1 MNRLVKKL
9 TKKREGA
16 LHILIMS
23 LFLILFVVVI
33 MQLAYNNYSIQLMD
47 NYADDALTDALLAA
61 GTVNVDEY
69 GAQKQVVLSDTM
81 QVNKNDRQGS
91 TNTVDQS
98 KEIQDAY
105 YEQTGRSSES
115 KLEKYLTDDA
125 GFVKW
130 TYPEYRQTKMLGKN
144 QIGDSGASDGHETWR
159 FFTNYGYD
167 LNTKKYDNGH
177 QKDINYLKLQEND
190 SGGQMVNS
198 WVSQEEL
205 DNAYLD
211 FIKRLNSQD
220 QCIDE
225 SVSAAHN
232 KQLAGA
238 FDNFLTTFGW
248 DFGIKEVTDAKTVGT
263 DAKKVDAMKYTNFK
277 YSGGKLGSLTHIAY
291 DDKAYDSQIYVDYI
305 TVFNCYKHYI
315 TDDLGRMI
323 TYPNKDSSGKYYMMV
338 GEYRYDFDEAQE
350 SVKDLYK
357 ICKQN
362 SLNGL
367 PIYDKMIITKA
378 TLSRQDADGTVIK
391 QLFNNMNNNHLGHKE
406 VIIQSVDFL
415 DPQIFDFKD
424 NAAQAEGVKPAA
436 VGTVKIARYNE
447 YLTNLIDQKVTVYG
461 EANQINT
468 RPQIGICMYD
478 SGSAWNWYPCR
489 QTTNFDNNY
498 VQTGDTQGYTNVG
511 QSQARNY
518 PGTNTVTYQLTSD
531 PKAAAQLRNNKSN
544 IALFNQAV
552 MAQFEFDVQV
562 MGSDGQVT
570 GHDNGVNTAYYS
582 RIVDITIQAPEST
595 A

>member
-16 LHILIMS
+16 LHILITS

-81 QVNKNDRQGS
+81 QVNKNDRHGS
-91 TNTVDQS
+91 TNTVGQS

-115 KLEKYLTDDA
+115 ILEKYLTDDA

-130 TYPEYRQTKMLGKN
+130 TYPEYRQTKMLGKS
-144 QIGDSGASDGHETWR
+144 QIGDNGASDGHETWR

-167 LNTKKYDNGH
+167 LNTKKYNNDH
-177 QKDINYLKLQEND
+177 QKDINYLKLKED
-190 SGGQMVNS
+190 ASGGQMVNS

-211 FIKRLNSQD
+211 FIKRLNSQN
-220 QCIDE
+220 QCINN
-225 SVSAAHN
+225 SVSDASN

-248 DFGIKEVTDAKTVGT
+248 DFGIKEVTDAGT
-263 DAKKVDAMKYTNFK
+263 VDAMKYTNFK

-338 GEYRYDFDEAQE
+338 GEYRYDFDIAQNSTVAE
-350 SVKDLYK
+350 LYEV
-357 ICKQN
+357 CKQN

-378 TLSRQDADGTVIK
+378 TLSRQDAAGTVIK
-391 QLFNNMNNNHLGHKE
+391 QFNNMNNNHLGNNE

-415 DPQIFDFKD
+415 DPQIFDFTD
-424 NAAQAEGVKPAA
+424 NAAKAEDVQPAD
-436 VGTVKIARYNE
+436 VGTVTIARYSD
-447 YLTNLIDQKVTVYG
+447 YLTNLIHQKVTVYG
-461 EANQINT
+461 EANQINI
-468 RPQIGICMYD
+468 RPQIGICMYN
-478 SGSAWNWYPCR
+478 SGNAWNMYPWR
-489 QTTNFDNNY
+489 QTTSLDNNY
-498 VQTGDTQGYTNVG
+498 VQTGQTQGYTNVG
-511 QSQARNY
+511 QIQARNY

-531 PKAAAQLRNNKSN
+531 QNAAAQLRDNKSN

-570 GHDNGVNTAYYS
+570 GPDNGVNTAYYS

>member
-98 KEIQDAY
+98 AEIQAAY
-105 YEQTGRSSES
+105 DGQTGGSSDS
-115 KLEKYLTDDA
+115 ILEKYLTDDA

-130 TYPEYRQTKMLGKN
+130 TYPEYRQTKMLGDS
-144 QIGDSGASDGHETWR
+144 QIGDSGASDGHKTWR

-167 LNTKKYDNGH
+167 LKTKKYDNDH
-177 QKDINYLKLQEND
+177 QKHINYLKLKED
-190 SGGQMVNS
+190 ASGGQMVNS

-205 DNAYLD
+205 DSAYLD
-211 FIKRLNSQD
+211 FIKGLNSQN
-220 QCIDE
+220 QCINN
-225 SVSAAHN
+225 SVSDASN

-248 DFGIKEVTDAKTVGT
+248 DFGIKEVTDAGT
-263 DAKKVDAMKYTNFK
+263 VDAMKYTNFK

-338 GEYRYDFDEAQE
+338 GEYRYDFDIAQNSTVAE
-350 SVKDLYK
+350 LYEV
-357 ICKQN
+357 CKQN

-378 TLSRQDADGTVIK
+378 TLSRQDAAGTVIK
-391 QLFNNMNNNHLGHKE
+391 QFNNMNNNHLGNNE

-415 DPQIFDFKD
+415 DPQIFDFTD
-424 NAAQAEGVKPAA
+424 NAAKAEDVQPAD
-436 VGTVKIARYNE
+436 VGTVTIARYSD
-447 YLTNLIDQKVTVYG
+447 YLTNLIHQKVTVYG

-478 SGSAWNWYPCR
+478 IGNAWNMYPWR
-489 QTTNFDNNY
+489 QTTILDNNY
-498 VQTGDTQGYTNVG
+498 VQTGDTLEYKNVG
-511 QSQARNY
+511 QIQARNY

-531 PKAAAQLRNNKSN
+531 PNAAAQLRDNKSN

>member
-1 MNRLVKKL
+1 MNWLVKKL

-81 QVNKNDRQGS
+81 QVNKNDKQGS

-98 KEIQDAY
+98 AEIQAAY
-105 YEQTGRSSES
+105 DGQTGGSSES

-130 TYPEYRQTKMLGKN
+130 TYPEYRQTKMLGGS
-144 QIGDSGASDGHETWR
+144 QIGDSGASDGHRTWR
-159 FFTNYGYD
+159 FFTNYGYSLKD
-167 LNTKKYDNGH
+167 KKYDNGH
-177 QKDINYLKLQEND
+177 QNDINYLKLKED
-190 SGGQMVNS
+190 ASGGQMVNS
-198 WVSQEEL
+198 WVSQAEL

-220 QCIDE
+220 QCINN
-225 SVSAAHN
+225 SVSDANN

-248 DFGIKEVTDAKTVGT
+248 DFGIKEVTDAGT
-263 DAKKVDAMKYTNFK
+263 VDAMKYTNFK

-338 GEYRYDFDEAQE
+338 GEYRYDFDIAQNSTVAE
-350 SVKDLYK
+350 LYE

-378 TLSRQDADGTVIK
+378 TLSRQDAAGTVIK
-391 QLFNNMNNNHLGHKE
+391 QFNNMNNNHIGNNE

-415 DPQIFDFKD
+415 DPQIFDFTDKAD
-424 NAAQAEGVKPAA
+424 QADDVQPSD
-436 VGTVKIARYNE
+436 VGTVTIARYSD

-468 RPQIGICMYD
+468 RPQIGICMYN
-478 SGSAWNWYPCR
+478 SGNAWNKYPWR
-489 QTTNFDNNY
+489 QTTSLNNNY
-498 VQTGDTQGYTNVG
+498 VQTGQTQGYTNVG
-511 QSQARNY
+511 QIQARNY

-531 PKAAAQLRNNKSN
+531 QNENPQLRDNKSN

-570 GHDNGVNTAYYS
+570 GPDNGVNTAYYS
-582 RIVDITIQAPEST
+582 RIVDITIQAPES
-595 A
+595 AA

>member
-98 KEIQDAY
+98 AEVQAAY
-105 YEQTGRSSES
+105 DGQTGGSSDS
-115 KLEKYLTDDA
+115 ILEKYLTDDA

-130 TYPEYRQTKMLGKN
+130 TYPEYRQTKMLGDS

-167 LNTKKYDNGH
+167 LNTKKYNNDH
-177 QKDINYLKLQEND
+177 QKQINYLKLKED
-190 SGGQMVNS
+190 ASGGQMVNS
-198 WVSQEEL
+198 WVFQEDL

-211 FIKRLNSQD
+211 FIKRLNSQN
-220 QCIDE
+220 QCINN
-225 SVSAAHN
+225 SVSDASN

-248 DFGIKEVTDAKTVGT
+248 DFGIKEVTDAGT
-263 DAKKVDAMKYTNFK
+263 VDAMKYTNFK

-338 GEYRYDFDEAQE
+338 GEYRYDFDIAQNSTVAE
-350 SVKDLYK
+350 LYEV
-357 ICKQN
+357 CKQN

-378 TLSRQDADGTVIK
+378 TLSRQDAAGTVIK
-391 QLFNNMNNNHLGHKE
+391 QFNNMNNNHLGNNE

-415 DPQIFDFKD
+415 DPQIFDFTD
-424 NAAQAEGVKPAA
+424 NAAKAEDVQPAD
-436 VGTVKIARYNE
+436 VGTVTIARYSD
-447 YLTNLIDQKVTVYG
+447 YLTNLIHQKVTVYG

-468 RPQIGICMYD
+468 RPQIGICMYE
-478 SGSAWNWYPCR
+478 SGSAWNMYPWR
-489 QTTNFDNNY
+489 QTTSLDNSY
-498 VQTGDTQGYTNVG
+498 VQTGDTLEYKNVG

-531 PKAAAQLRNNKSN
+531 QNAATQLRDNKSN

-570 GHDNGVNTAYYS
+570 GPDNGVNTAYYS

>member
-81 QVNKNDRQGS
+81 QVKKWDRQGS

-98 KEIQDAY
+98 KEIQAAY
-105 YEQTGRSSES
+105 DEQTGRSSES

-167 LNTKKYDNGH
+167 LNTKKYDTGH
-177 QKDINYLKLQEND
+177 QNEINYLKLKED
-190 SGGQMVNS
+190 ASGGQMVNS

-211 FIKRLNSQD
+211 FIKKLNSQKY
-220 QCIDE
+220 CINN
-225 SVSAAHN
+225 SVSDANN

-248 DFGIKEVTDAKTVGT
+248 DFGIKEVT

-338 GEYRYDFDEAQE
+338 GEYRYDFDIAQN
-350 SVKDLYK
+350 STVAKLYE

-378 TLSRQDADGTVIK
+378 TLSRQDAAGTVIK
-391 QLFNNMNNNHLGHKE
+391 QFNNMNNNHLGNNE

-415 DPQIFDFKD
+415 DPQIFDFTD
-424 NAAQAEGVKPAA
+424 NAAKAEEVQPADI
-436 VGTVKIARYNE
+436 GTVTIARYSD
-447 YLTNLIDQKVTVYG
+447 YLTNLINQKVTVYG

-478 SGSAWNWYPCR
+478 SGDVWSNYPWR
-489 QTTNFDNNY
+489 QTTSLDNKY
-498 VQTGDTQGYTNVG
+498 VQTEDTQGYTYTNVG
-511 QSQARNY
+511 QIQARNY
-518 PGTNTVTYQLTSD
+518 PDPGRNIVTYQLTSD
-531 PKAAAQLRNNKSN
+531 PHAAAQLRDNKSN

>member
-98 KEIQDAY
+98 AEIQAAY
-105 YEQTGRSSES
+105 DGQTGGSSDS
-115 KLEKYLTDDA
+115 ILEKYLTDDA

-130 TYPEYRQTKMLGKN
+130 TYPEYRQTKMLGDS
-144 QIGDSGASDGHETWR
+144 QIGDSGASDGHKTWR

-167 LNTKKYDNGH
+167 LKTKKYDNDH
-177 QKDINYLKLQEND
+177 QKHINYLKLKED
-190 SGGQMVNS
+190 ASGGQMVNS

-211 FIKRLNSQD
+211 FIKRLNSED
-220 QCIDE
+220 QCIGK
-225 SVSAAHN
+225 SVSDASN

-248 DFGIKEVTDAKTVGT
+248 DFGIKEVTDAGT
-263 DAKKVDAMKYTNFK
+263 VDAMKYTNFK

-338 GEYRYDFDEAQE
+338 GEYRYDFDIAQNSTVAE
-350 SVKDLYK
+350 LYEV
-357 ICKQN
+357 CKQN

-367 PIYDKMIITKA
+367 PIYDKMIITKT
-378 TLSRQDADGTVIK
+378 TLSRQDADGNVMK
-391 QLFNNMNNNHLGHKE
+391 QFNNMNNNHLGDSK

-415 DPQIFDFKD
+415 DPQIFDFTDKAD
-424 NAAQAEGVKPAA
+424 QAEDVQPSDI
-436 VGTVKIARYNE
+436 GTVKIARYPE
-447 YLTNLIDQKVTVYG
+447 YLTSLINQKVTVYG

-468 RPQIGICMYD
+468 RPQIGICMYE
-478 SGSAWNWYPCR
+478 SGNAWNKYPCR
-489 QTTNFDNNY
+489 QTTSLDNTY
-498 VQTGDTQGYTNVG
+498 VQTGDTQGFTNVG
-511 QSQARNY
+511 QARSY
-518 PGTNTVTYQLTSD
+518 TGTNTVTYQLTSD
-531 PKAAAQLRNNKSN
+531 PNAATQLRNNKSN

>member
-98 KEIQDAY
+98 AEIQAAY
-105 YEQTGRSSES
+105 DGQTGGSSDS
-115 KLEKYLTDDA
+115 ILEKYLTDDA

-130 TYPEYRQTKMLGKN
+130 TYPEYRQTKMLGDS
-144 QIGDSGASDGHETWR
+144 QIGDSGASDGHKTWR

-167 LNTKKYDNGH
+167 LNTKKYNNDH
-177 QKDINYLKLQEND
+177 QKQINYLKLKED
-190 SGGQMVNS
+190 ASGGQMVNS
-198 WVSQEEL
+198 WVFQEDL

-211 FIKRLNSQD
+211 FIKRLNSQN
-220 QCIDE
+220 QCINN
-225 SVSAAHN
+225 SVSDASN

-248 DFGIKEVTDAKTVGT
+248 DFGIKEVTDAKT
-263 DAKKVDAMKYTNFK
+263 VDAMKYTNFK

-338 GEYRYDFDEAQE
+338 GEYRYDFDIAQNSTVAE
-350 SVKDLYK
+350 LYEV
-357 ICKQN
+357 CKQN

-378 TLSRQDADGTVIK
+378 TLSRQDAAGTVIK
-391 QLFNNMNNNHLGHKE
+391 QFNNMNNNHLGNNE

-415 DPQIFDFKD
+415 DPQIFDFTD
-424 NAAQAEGVKPAA
+424 NAAKAEDVQPSD
-436 VGTVKIARYNE
+436 VGTVTIARYSD
-447 YLTNLIDQKVTVYG
+447 YLTNLINQKVTVYG

-478 SGSAWNWYPCR
+478 SGNAWNMYPWR
-489 QTTNFDNNY
+489 QTTSLDNSY
-498 VQTGDTQGYTNVG
+498 IQTGQTQGYKNVG
-511 QSQARNY
+511 QIQARNY
-518 PGTNTVTYQLTSD
+518 PGKNTVTYQLTSD
-531 PKAAAQLRNNKSN
+531 QNAAAQLRDNKSN

-570 GHDNGVNTAYYS
+570 GPDNGVNTAYYS

>member
-16 LHILIMS
+16 LHILITS

-33 MQLAYNNYSIQLMD
+33 MQLAYNNYSIQLVED
-47 NYADDALTDALLAA
+47 CADGALRDALLAA
-61 GTVNVDEY
+61 GTVDVDGY

-81 QVNKNDRQGS
+81 QVNKNDRHGS
-91 TNTVDQS
+91 TNTVGQS

-115 KLEKYLTDDA
+115 ILEKYLTDDA

-130 TYPEYRQTKMLGKN
+130 TYPEYRQTKMLGKS
-144 QIGDSGASDGHETWR
+144 QIGDNGASDGHETWR

-167 LNTKKYDNGH
+167 LNTKKYNNDH
-177 QKDINYLKLQEND
+177 QKDINYLKLKED
-190 SGGQMVNS
+190 ASGGQMVNS

-211 FIKRLNSQD
+211 FIKRLNSQN
-220 QCIDE
+220 QCINN
-225 SVSAAHN
+225 SVSDASN

-248 DFGIKEVTDAKTVGT
+248 DFGIKEVTDAGT
-263 DAKKVDAMKYTNFK
+263 VDAMKYTNFK

-338 GEYRYDFDEAQE
+338 GEYRYDFDIAQNSTVAE
-350 SVKDLYK
+350 LYEV
-357 ICKQN
+357 CKQN

-378 TLSRQDADGTVIK
+378 TLSRQDAAGTVIK
-391 QLFNNMNNNHLGHKE
+391 QFNNMNNNHLGNNE

-415 DPQIFDFKD
+415 DPQIFDFTD
-424 NAAQAEGVKPAA
+424 NAAKAEDVQPAD
-436 VGTVKIARYNE
+436 VGTVTIARYSD
-447 YLTNLIDQKVTVYG
+447 YLTNLIHQKVTVYG
-461 EANQINT
+461 EANQINI
-468 RPQIGICMYD
+468 RPQIGICMYN
-478 SGSAWNWYPCR
+478 SGNAWNMYPWR
-489 QTTNFDNNY
+489 QTTSLDNNY
-498 VQTGDTQGYTNVG
+498 VQTGQTQGYTNVG
-511 QSQARNY
+511 QIQARNY

-531 PKAAAQLRNNKSN
+531 QNAAAQLRDNKSN

-570 GHDNGVNTAYYS
+570 GPDNGVNTAYYS

>member
-1 MNRLVKKL
+1 
-9 TKKREGA
+9 
-16 LHILIMS
+16 
-23 LFLILFVVVI
+23 
-33 MQLAYNNYSIQLMD
+33 MD

-81 QVNKNDRQGS
+81 QVNKNGWKGS
-91 TNTVDQS
+91 TNAVGQS

-105 YEQTGRSSES
+105 DGQTGGSSES
-115 KLEKYLTDDA
+115 ILEKYLTDDA

-130 TYPEYRQTKMLGKN
+130 TYPEYRQTKMLGKS

-167 LNTKKYDNGH
+167 LNTKKYNNDH
-177 QKDINYLKLQEND
+177 QKDINYLKLKED
-190 SGGQMVNS
+190 ESGGQMVNS
-198 WVSQEEL
+198 WVSQTDL

-220 QCIDE
+220 QCIGK
-225 SVSAAHN
+225 SVSDANN

-248 DFGIKEVTDAKTVGT
+248 DFGIKEVTDAR
-263 DAKKVDAMKYTNFK
+263 KVDAMKYTNFK

-338 GEYRYDFDEAQE
+338 GEYRYNFDEAQDTITI
-350 SVKDLYK
+350 VKDLYK

-367 PIYDKMIITKA
+367 PIYDKMIITKT
-378 TLSRQDADGTVIK
+378 TLSRSRQDAAGTVK
-391 QLFNNMNNNHLGHKE
+391 NQFNNMNNNHLGNDK

-415 DPQIFDFKD
+415 DPQVFDFTDK
-424 NAAQAEGVKPAA
+424 AAKAEGVKPTDI
-436 VGTVKIARYNE
+436 GTVKIARYRD
-447 YLTNLIDQKVTVYG
+447 YLTSLINQKVTVYG

-468 RPQIGICMYD
+468 RPQIGICMYE
-478 SGSAWNWYPCR
+478 SGSAWNMYPCR
-489 QTTNFDNNY
+489 QATSPDKDY
-498 VQTGDTQGYTNVG
+498 VQTGDTQEYTYTNVG
-511 QSQARNY
+511 QARSY
-518 PGTNTVTYQLTSD
+518 TGTNTVTYQLTSD
-531 PKAAAQLRNNKSN
+531 QKAADQLRNNKSN

>member
-81 QVNKNDRQGS
+81 QVNKNAWKGS

-98 KEIQDAY
+98 AEIQAAY
-105 YEQTGRSSES
+105 DGQTGGSSDS
-115 KLEKYLTDDA
+115 ILEKYLTDDA

-130 TYPEYRQTKMLGKN
+130 TYPEYRQTKMLGES
-144 QIGDSGASDGHETWR
+144 QIGDSGASDGHKTWR

-167 LNTKKYDNGH
+167 LKTKKYNNDH
-177 QKDINYLKLQEND
+177 QKQINYLKLKED
-190 SGGQMVNS
+190 ASGGQMVNS
-198 WVSQEEL
+198 WVFQEDL

-211 FIKRLNSQD
+211 FIKRLNSQN
-220 QCIDE
+220 QCINN
-225 SVSAAHN
+225 SVSDASN

-248 DFGIKEVTDAKTVGT
+248 DFGIKEVTDAGT
-263 DAKKVDAMKYTNFK
+263 VDAMKYTNFK

-338 GEYRYDFDEAQE
+338 GEYRYDFDIAQNSTVAE
-350 SVKDLYK
+350 LYEV
-357 ICKQN
+357 CKQN

-378 TLSRQDADGTVIK
+378 TLSRQDAAGTVIK
-391 QLFNNMNNNHLGHKE
+391 QFNNMNNNHLGNNE

-415 DPQIFDFKD
+415 DPQIFDFTD
-424 NAAQAEGVKPAA
+424 NAAQAEDVQPADI
-436 VGTVKIARYNE
+436 GTVTIARYSD
-447 YLTNLIDQKVTVYG
+447 YLTNLINQKVTVYG

-478 SGSAWNWYPCR
+478 SGNAWNMYPWR
-489 QTTNFDNNY
+489 QTTSLDNNY
-498 VQTGDTQGYTNVG
+498 VQTGQTQGYTNVG

-518 PGTNTVTYQLTSD
+518 PGKNTVTYQLTSD
-531 PKAAAQLRNNKSN
+531 QNAAAQLRDNKSN

-570 GHDNGVNTAYYS
+570 GPDNGVNTAYYS

>member
-81 QVNKNDRQGS
+81 QVNKNDKQGS

-98 KEIQDAY
+98 AEIQAAY
-105 YEQTGRSSES
+105 DGQTGGSSDS
-115 KLEKYLTDDA
+115 ILEKYLTDDA

-130 TYPEYRQTKMLGKN
+130 AYPEYRQTKMLGES
-144 QIGDSGASDGHETWR
+144 QLGDNGASNGHKTWR
-159 FFTNYGYD
+159 FFTNYGYSLKD
-167 LNTKKYDNGH
+167 KKYDNGH
-177 QKDINYLKLQEND
+177 QNQINFLKLKED
-190 SGGQMVNS
+190 ASGGQMVNS
-198 WVSQEEL
+198 WISQTEI

-211 FIKRLNSQD
+211 FIKRLNSQN
-220 QCIDE
+220 QCINN
-225 SVSAAHN
+225 SVDDASN

-248 DFGIKEVTDAKTVGT
+248 DFGIKEVMDAGTVN
-263 DAKKVDAMKYTNFK
+263 AMNYTNFK
-277 YSGGKLGSLTHIAY
+277 YSGGKLGSLTHIVY
-291 DDKAYDSQIYVDYI
+291 DDTAYDSQIYVDYI

-338 GEYRYDFDEAQE
+338 GEYRYDFDIAQN
-350 SVKDLYK
+350 STVAKLYE

-378 TLSRQDADGTVIK
+378 TLSRQDAAGTVIK
-391 QLFNNMNNNHLGHKE
+391 QFNNMNNNHLGNNE

-415 DPQIFDFKD
+415 DPQIFDFTD
-424 NAAQAEGVKPAA
+424 NAAQAQDVQPSD
-436 VGTVKIARYNE
+436 VGTVTIARYTD
-447 YLTNLIDQKVTVYG
+447 YLTNLINQKVTVYG

-478 SGSAWNWYPCR
+478 SGDAWNMYPWR
-489 QTTNFDNNY
+489 HTTSLNNNY
-498 VQTGDTQGYTNVG
+498 VQTGQTQGYTNVG

-531 PKAAAQLRNNKSN
+531 QNATPQLRDNKSN

-570 GHDNGVNTAYYS
+570 GPDNGVNTAYYS
-582 RIVDITIQAPEST
+582 RIVDITIQAPES
-595 A
+595 AA

>member
-1 MNRLVKKL
+1 
-9 TKKREGA
+9 
-16 LHILIMS
+16 
-23 LFLILFVVVI
+23 
-33 MQLAYNNYSIQLMD
+33 MD

-81 QVNKNDRQGS
+81 QVNKNDRKGS
-91 TNTVDQS
+91 TNTNTVDQS
-98 KEIQDAY
+98 AEIQDAY

-177 QKDINYLKLQEND
+177 QDQINYLKLQENA

-198 WVSQEEL
+198 WVSQTDL

-211 FIKRLNSQD
+211 FIKRLNRED
-220 QCIDE
+220 QCIGK
-225 SVSAAHN
+225 SVSDANN

-248 DFGIKEVTDAKTVGT
+248 DFGIKEVTDAKV
-263 DAKKVDAMKYTNFK
+263 DADARKVDAMKYTNFK

-323 TYPNKDSSGKYYMMV
+323 TYPNKDSSGTYYMMV
-338 GEYRYDFDEAQE
+338 GEYRYNFDTAQDPI
-350 SVKDLYK
+350 VQDLYK

-367 PIYDKMIITKA
+367 PIYDKMIITKT
-378 TLSRQDADGTVIK
+378 TLSRRDADGTVK
-391 QLFNNMNNNHLGHKE
+391 NQFNNMNNNHLGNSE

-415 DPQIFDFKD
+415 DPQIFDFTD
-424 NAAQAEGVKPAA
+424 NKAKAEEVQPANI
-436 VGTVKIARYNE
+436 GTVKIARYRD
-447 YLTNLIDQKVTVYG
+447 YLTNLINQEVTVYG

-468 RPQIGICMYD
+468 RPQLGICMYD
-478 SGSAWNWYPCR
+478 SGNAWNMYPWR
-489 QTTNFDNNY
+489 QTTSLDNSY
-498 VQTGDTQGYTNVG
+498 VQTGDTWGYTNVG

-531 PKAAAQLRNNKSN
+531 PNAADQLRNNKSN

-570 GHDNGVNTAYYS
+570 GPDNGVNTAYYS

>member
-98 KEIQDAY
+98 KEIQAAY
-105 YEQTGRSSES
+105 DGQTGRSSES
-115 KLEKYLTDDA
+115 ILEKYLTDDA

-130 TYPEYRQTKMLGKN
+130 TYPEYRQTKMLGES

-167 LNTKKYDNGH
+167 LNTKKYNNDH
-177 QKDINYLKLQEND
+177 QNQINYLKLKED
-190 SGGQMVNS
+190 ASGGQMVNS
-198 WVSQEEL
+198 WVSQEDL

-211 FIKRLNSQD
+211 FIKRLNSQN
-220 QCIDE
+220 QCINN
-225 SVSAAHN
+225 SVSDASN

-248 DFGIKEVTDAKTVGT
+248 DFGIKEVTDAGT
-263 DAKKVDAMKYTNFK
+263 VDAMKYTNFK

-291 DDKAYDSQIYVDYI
+291 DDKAYDSQIYIDYI

-338 GEYRYDFDEAQE
+338 GEYRYDFDIAQNSTVAE
-350 SVKDLYK
+350 LYEV
-357 ICKQN
+357 CKQN

-378 TLSRQDADGTVIK
+378 TLSRQDAAGTVIK
-391 QLFNNMNNNHLGHKE
+391 QFNNMNNNHLGNNE

-415 DPQIFDFKD
+415 DPQIFDFTD
-424 NAAQAEGVKPAA
+424 NAAKAEDIQPAD
-436 VGTVKIARYNE
+436 VGTVTIARYSD
-447 YLTNLIDQKVTVYG
+447 YLTNLIHQKVTVYG
-461 EANQINT
+461 EANQINI

-478 SGSAWNWYPCR
+478 SGNAWGKYPWR
-489 QTTNFDNNY
+489 QTISLDNNY
-498 VQTGDTQGYTNVG
+498 VQTGQTQGYTNVG

-531 PKAAAQLRNNKSN
+531 QNAATQLRDNKSN

-570 GHDNGVNTAYYS
+570 GPDNGVNTAYYS

>member
-81 QVNKNDRQGS
+81 QVNKNDKQGS
-91 TNTVDQS
+91 TNAVDQS
-98 KEIQDAY
+98 AEIQAAY
-105 YEQTGRSSES
+105 DGQTGGSSDS
-115 KLEKYLTDDA
+115 ILEKYLTDDA

-130 TYPEYRQTKMLGKN
+130 AYPEYRQTKMLGGG
-144 QIGDSGASDGHETWR
+144 QIGDSGASYGHRTWR
-159 FFTNYGYD
+159 FFTNYGYN
-167 LNTKKYDNGH
+167 LKNKKYDTGH
-177 QKDINYLKLQEND
+177 QNQINFLKLKED
-190 SGGQMVNS
+190 ASGGQMVNS
-198 WVSQEEL
+198 WISQADL

-211 FIKRLNSQD
+211 FIKRLNSQN
-220 QCIDE
+220 QCINN
-225 SVSAAHN
+225 SVSDASN

-248 DFGIKEVTDAKTVGT
+248 DFGIKEVTDAGT
-263 DAKKVDAMKYTNFK
+263 VDAMEYTNFK
-277 YSGGKLGSLTHIAY
+277 YNGGKLGSLTHIAY
-291 DDKAYDSQIYVDYI
+291 DDTAYDSQIYVDYI

-338 GEYRYDFDEAQE
+338 GEYRYDFDIAQN
-350 SVKDLYK
+350 STVAKLYE

-378 TLSRQDADGTVIK
+378 TLSRQDAAGTVIK
-391 QLFNNMNNNHLGHKE
+391 QFNNMNNNHLGNNE

-415 DPQIFDFKD
+415 DPQIFDFTD
-424 NAAQAEGVKPAA
+424 HADQADDVQPSDI
-436 VGTVKIARYNE
+436 GTVTIARYND

-478 SGSAWNWYPCR
+478 SGNAWNKYPWR
-489 QTTNFDNNY
+489 HTTSLNNNY
-498 VQTGDTQGYTNVG
+498 VQTGQTQGYTNVG

-531 PKAAAQLRNNKSN
+531 QNATPQLRDNKSN

-570 GHDNGVNTAYYS
+570 GPDNGVNTAYYS
-582 RIVDITIQAPEST
+582 RIVDITIQAPES
-595 A
+595 AA

>member
-81 QVNKNDRQGS
+81 QVKKNDGQGY
-91 TNTVDQS
+91 TNTVDYS
-98 KEIQDAY
+98 AEIQAAY
-105 YEQTGRSSES
+105 DGQTGKSSES

-130 TYPEYRQTKMLGKN
+130 TYPEYRQTKMLGES
-144 QIGDSGASDGHETWR
+144 QIGDSGASDGHKTWR

-167 LNTKKYDNGH
+167 LKTKKYDNDH
-177 QKDINYLKLQEND
+177 QNQINYLKLKED
-190 SGGQMVNS
+190 ASGGQMVNS
-198 WVSQEEL
+198 WVSQTDL

-211 FIKRLNSQD
+211 FIKRLNSQN
-220 QCIDE
+220 QCINN
-225 SVSAAHN
+225 SVSDAKN

-248 DFGIKEVTDAKTVGT
+248 DFGIKEVTDAGT
-263 DAKKVDAMKYTNFK
+263 VDAMKYTNFK

-338 GEYRYDFDEAQE
+338 GEYRYDFDIAQN
-350 SVKDLYK
+350 STVAKLYE

-378 TLSRQDADGTVIK
+378 TLSRQDAAGTVIK
-391 QLFNNMNNNHLGHKE
+391 QFNNMNNNHLGNNE

-415 DPQIFDFKD
+415 DPQIFDFTD
-424 NAAQAEGVKPAA
+424 NAAQAEDVQPADI
-436 VGTVKIARYNE
+436 GTVTIARYND

-478 SGSAWNWYPCR
+478 SGNAWSKYPWR
-489 QTTNFDNNY
+489 QTTSLDNSY
-498 VQTGDTQGYTNVG
+498 VQTGQTQGYTNVG

-531 PKAAAQLRNNKSN
+531 QNAATQLRDNKSN

-570 GHDNGVNTAYYS
+570 GLDNGVNTAYYS

>member
-81 QVNKNDRQGS
+81 QVNKNDKQGS

-98 KEIQDAY
+98 AEIQAAY
-105 YEQTGRSSES
+105 DGQTGGSSDS

-130 TYPEYRQTKMLGKN
+130 TYPEYRQTKMLGES
-144 QIGDSGASDGHETWR
+144 QLGDSRASNGHRTWR
-159 FFTNYGYD
+159 FFTNYGYN
-167 LNTKKYDNGH
+167 LETKKYDTSH
-177 QKDINYLKLQEND
+177 QNEINFLKLKED
-190 SGGQMVNS
+190 ASGGQMVKS
-198 WVSQEEL
+198 WVSQADL

-211 FIKRLNSQD
+211 FIKRLNSQN
-220 QCIDE
+220 QCINN
-225 SVSAAHN
+225 SVDDASN

-248 DFGIKEVTDAKTVGT
+248 DFGIKEVTDAGTVN
-263 DAKKVDAMKYTNFK
+263 AMNYTNFK

-291 DDKAYDSQIYVDYI
+291 DDIAYDSQIYVDYI

-338 GEYRYDFDEAQE
+338 GEYRYDFDIAQN
-350 SVKDLYK
+350 STVAKLYE

-378 TLSRQDADGTVIK
+378 TLSRQDAAGTVIK
-391 QLFNNMNNNHLGHKE
+391 QFNNMNNNHLGNNE

-415 DPQIFDFKD
+415 DPQIFDFTDKAD
-424 NAAQAEGVKPAA
+424 KADDVQPSD
-436 VGTVKIARYNE
+436 VGTVTIARYND

-461 EANQINT
+461 EANQINI

-478 SGSAWNWYPCR
+478 SGNAWNKYPWR
-489 QTTNFDNNY
+489 HATSLNNNY
-498 VQTGDTQGYTNVG
+498 VQTGQTQGYTNVG

-531 PKAAAQLRNNKSN
+531 QNATPQLRDNKSN

-570 GHDNGVNTAYYS
+570 GPDNGVNTAYYS
-582 RIVDITIQAPEST
+582 RIVDITIQAPES
-595 A
+595 AA

>member
-98 KEIQDAY
+98 AEIQAAY
-105 YEQTGRSSES
+105 DGYTGGNSDSI
-115 KLEKYLTDDA
+115 LEAYLTDDA

-130 TYPEYRQTKMLGKN
+130 TYPEYRQTKMLGDS
-144 QIGDSGASDGHETWR
+144 QIGDSGASDGHKTWR

-167 LNTKKYDNGH
+167 LKTKKYDNGH
-177 QKDINYLKLQEND
+177 QKQINYLKLKED
-190 SGGQMVNS
+190 ASGGQMVNS
-198 WVSQEEL
+198 WVFQEEL

-211 FIKRLNSQD
+211 FIKKLNSQN
-220 QCIDE
+220 QCINN
-225 SVSAAHN
+225 SVSDASN

-248 DFGIKEVTDAKTVGT
+248 DFGIKEVTDART
-263 DAKKVDAMKYTNFK
+263 VDAMKYTNFK

-338 GEYRYDFDEAQE
+338 GEYRYDFDIAQNSTVAE
-350 SVKDLYK
+350 LYEV
-357 ICKQN
+357 CKQN

-367 PIYDKMIITKA
+367 PIYDKMIITKT
-378 TLSRQDADGTVIK
+378 TLSRQDADGNVIK
-391 QLFNNMNNNHLGHKE
+391 QFNNMNNNHLGNNE

-415 DPQIFDFKD
+415 DPQIFDFTD
-424 NAAQAEGVKPAA
+424 NAAQAEDVQPADI
-436 VGTVKIARYNE
+436 GTVTIARYSD
-447 YLTNLIDQKVTVYG
+447 YLTNLINQKVTVYG

-478 SGSAWNWYPCR
+478 SGNAWNMYPWR
-489 QTTNFDNNY
+489 QTTSLDNNY
-498 VQTGDTQGYTNVG
+498 VQTGQTQGYTNVG

-518 PGTNTVTYQLTSD
+518 PGKNTVTYQLTSD
-531 PKAAAQLRNNKSN
+531 QNAAAQLRDNKSN

-570 GHDNGVNTAYYS
+570 GPDNGVNTAYYS

>member
-81 QVNKNDRQGS
+81 QVNKNAWKGS
-91 TNTVDQS
+91 TNTVGQS
-98 KEIQDAY
+98 KEIQAAY
-105 YEQTGRSSES
+105 DGQTGGSSES

-130 TYPEYRQTKMLGKN
+130 TYPEYRQTKMLGES

-177 QKDINYLKLQEND
+177 QNEINYLKLQENE

-198 WVSQEEL
+198 WVSQTDL

-211 FIKRLNSQD
+211 FIKKLNIKD
-220 QCIDE
+220 QCIGD
-225 SVSAAHN
+225 SVSNAKN

-248 DFGIKEVTDAKTVGT
+248 DFGIKEVTDSKT
-263 DAKKVDAMKYTNFK
+263 VDAMKYTNFK

-323 TYPNKDSSGKYYMMV
+323 TYPNKDSSGTYYMMV
-338 GEYRYDFDEAQE
+338 GEYRYNFDTAQDPIVE
-350 SVKDLYK
+350 DLYK

-367 PIYDKMIITKA
+367 PIYDKMIITKT
-378 TLSRQDADGTVIK
+378 TLSRRDADGNVTNVTN
-391 QLFNNMNNNHLGHKE
+391 QFNKMNNNHGHDE

-415 DPQIFDFKD
+415 DPQIFDFTDK
-424 NAAQAEGVKPAA
+424 AAQAEGVKPTDI
-436 VGTVKIARYNE
+436 GTVTIARYRE
-447 YLTNLIDQKVTVYG
+447 YLTSLINQTVKVYG

-468 RPQIGICMYD
+468 RPQIGICMYE
-478 SGSAWNWYPCR
+478 SGSTWSMYPCR
-489 QTTNFDNNY
+489 KPASFDNKY
-498 VQTGDTQGYTNVG
+498 VQTEDTKGYTNVG
-511 QSQARNY
+511 QIQARNY
-518 PGTNTVTYQLTSD
+518 PGTNTVTYQLTSN
-531 PKAAAQLRNNKSN
+531 PNAADQLRLNKSN

>member
-81 QVNKNDRQGS
+81 QVNKNDKQGS

-98 KEIQDAY
+98 AEIQAAY
-105 YEQTGRSSES
+105 NGQTGGSSDS
-115 KLEKYLTDDA
+115 ILEKYLTDDA

-130 TYPEYRQTKMLGKN
+130 TYPEYRQTKMLGDS
-144 QIGDSGASDGHETWR
+144 QIGDSGASDGHKTWR

-167 LNTKKYDNGH
+167 LKDKKYDNDH
-177 QKDINYLKLQEND
+177 QKHINYLKLKED
-190 SGGQMVNS
+190 ASGGQMVNS

-211 FIKRLNSQD
+211 FIKRLNSQN
-220 QCIDE
+220 QCINN
-225 SVSAAHN
+225 SVSDASN

-248 DFGIKEVTDAKTVGT
+248 DFGIKEVTDAGT
-263 DAKKVDAMKYTNFK
+263 VDAMKYTNFK

-338 GEYRYDFDEAQE
+338 GEYRYDFDIAQNSTVAE
-350 SVKDLYK
+350 LYEV
-357 ICKQN
+357 CKQN

-378 TLSRQDADGTVIK
+378 TLSRQDAAGTVIK
-391 QLFNNMNNNHLGHKE
+391 QFNNMNNNHLGNNE

-415 DPQIFDFKD
+415 DPQVFDFTD
-424 NAAQAEGVKPAA
+424 NAAKAEDVQPAD
-436 VGTVKIARYNE
+436 VGTVTIARYSD
-447 YLTNLIDQKVTVYG
+447 YLTNLIHQKVTVYG
-461 EANQINT
+461 EANQINI
-468 RPQIGICMYD
+468 RPQIGICMYN
-478 SGSAWNWYPCR
+478 SGNAWNMYPWR
-489 QTTNFDNNY
+489 QTTILDNNY
-498 VQTGDTQGYTNVG
+498 VQTGDTLEYKNVG
-511 QSQARNY
+511 QIQARNY

-531 PKAAAQLRNNKSN
+531 QNAATQLRDNKSN

-570 GHDNGVNTAYYS
+570 GPDNGVNTAYYS

>member
-98 KEIQDAY
+98 AEIQAAY
-105 YEQTGRSSES
+105 DGQTGGSSES
-115 KLEKYLTDDA
+115 ILEKYLTDDA

-130 TYPEYRQTKMLGKN
+130 TYPEYRQTKMLGES
-144 QIGDSGASDGHETWR
+144 QIGDSGASDGHKTWR

-167 LNTKKYDNGH
+167 LKTKKYDNDH
-177 QKDINYLKLQEND
+177 QKQINYLKLKED
-190 SGGQMVNS
+190 ASGGQMVNS

-211 FIKRLNSQD
+211 FIKRLNSQN

-248 DFGIKEVTDAKTVGT
+248 DFGIKEVTDART
-263 DAKKVDAMKYTNFK
+263 VDAMKYTNFK

-338 GEYRYDFDEAQE
+338 GEYRYDFDIAQNSTVAE
-350 SVKDLYK
+350 LYEV
-357 ICKQN
+357 CKQN

-367 PIYDKMIITKA
+367 PIYDKMIITKT
-378 TLSRQDADGTVIK
+378 TLSRQDADGNVIK
-391 QLFNNMNNNHLGHKE
+391 QFNNMNNNHLGNNE

-415 DPQIFDFKD
+415 DPQIFDFTD
-424 NAAQAEGVKPAA
+424 NAAQAEDVQPADI
-436 VGTVKIARYNE
+436 GTVTIARYSD
-447 YLTNLIDQKVTVYG
+447 YLTNLINQKVTVYG

-478 SGSAWNWYPCR
+478 SGNAWNMYPWR
-489 QTTNFDNNY
+489 QTTSLDNSY
-498 VQTGDTQGYTNVG
+498 IQTGYTQEYRNVG
-511 QSQARNY
+511 QIQARNY
-518 PGTNTVTYQLTSD
+518 PGINTVTYQLTSD
-531 PKAAAQLRNNKSN
+531 PNAATQLRDNKSN
-544 IALFNQAV
+544 IVLFNQAV

-570 GHDNGVNTAYYS
+570 GPDNGVNTAYYS

>member
-81 QVNKNDRQGS
+81 QVNKWDRQGS

-98 KEIQDAY
+98 KEIQAAY
-105 YEQTGRSSES
+105 NVQTGRSSES
-115 KLEKYLTDDA
+115 ILEKYLTDDA

-130 TYPEYRQTKMLGKN
+130 TYPEYRQTKMLGKS

-177 QKDINYLKLQEND
+177 QDKINYLKLKENE

-198 WVSQEEL
+198 WVSQKEL

-211 FIKRLNSQD
+211 FIKNLNSQD
-220 QCIDE
+220 QCIGK
-225 SVSAAHN
+225 SVSDANN

-248 DFGIKEVTDAKTVGT
+248 DFGIKEVTDAGT
-263 DAKKVDAMKYTNFK
+263 VDAMKYKNFK

-291 DDKAYDSQIYVDYI
+291 DDKAYDSQIYIDYI

-338 GEYRYDFDEAQE
+338 GEYRYNFDEAQKSTVE
-350 SVKDLYK
+350 DLYK

-367 PIYDKMIITKA
+367 PIYDKMIITKT
-378 TLSRQDADGTVIK
+378 TLSRQDADGNVMK
-391 QLFNNMNNNHLGHKE
+391 QFNNMNNNHFGHSE

-415 DPQIFDFKD
+415 DPQVFDFTD
-424 NAAQAEGVKPAA
+424 NKAKAEEVQPANI
-436 VGTVKIARYNE
+436 GTVKIARYRE
-447 YLTNLIDQKVTVYG
+447 YLTSLINQKVTVYG
-461 EANQINT
+461 EANQINE
-468 RPQIGICMYD
+468 RPQIGICMYE
-478 SGSAWNWYPCR
+478 SGSAWNMYPWR
-489 QTTNFDNNY
+489 QTTSLDNSY
-498 VQTGDTQGYTNVG
+498 IQTGQTQGYTNVG
-511 QSQARNY
+511 QSEARKY
-518 PGTNTVTYQLTSD
+518 PGTNTVTYQLTSN
-531 PKAAAQLRNNKSN
+531 PNAADQLKNNKSN

>member
-81 QVNKNDRQGS
+81 QVNKNDKQGS

-98 KEIQDAY
+98 AEIQAAY
-105 YEQTGRSSES
+105 DGQTGGSSES

-130 TYPEYRQTKMLGKN
+130 TYPEYRQTKMLGGS
-144 QIGDSGASDGHETWR
+144 QIGDSGASDGHRTWR
-159 FFTNYGYD
+159 FFTNYGYN
-167 LNTKKYDNGH
+167 LETKKYDIGH
-177 QKDINYLKLQEND
+177 QNEINFLKLKED
-190 SGGQMVNS
+190 ASGGQMVKS
-198 WVSQEEL
+198 WISQAEL

-211 FIKRLNSQD
+211 FIKRLNSQN
-220 QCIDE
+220 QCINN
-225 SVSAAHN
+225 SVDDASN

-238 FDNFLTTFGW
+238 FDNFLTTLGW
-248 DFGIKEVTDAKTVGT
+248 DFGIKEVTDAGTVN
-263 DAKKVDAMKYTNFK
+263 AMNYTNFK

-338 GEYRYDFDEAQE
+338 GEYRYDFDIAQNSTVAE
-350 SVKDLYK
+350 LYE

-378 TLSRQDADGTVIK
+378 TLSRQDAAGTVIK
-391 QLFNNMNNNHLGHKE
+391 QFNNMNNNHIGNNE

-415 DPQIFDFKD
+415 DPQIFDFTDKAD
-424 NAAQAEGVKPAA
+424 QADDVQPSD
-436 VGTVKIARYNE
+436 VGTVTIARYSD

-468 RPQIGICMYD
+468 RPQIGICMYN
-478 SGSAWNWYPCR
+478 SGNAWNKYPWR
-489 QTTNFDNNY
+489 QTTSLNNNY
-498 VQTGDTQGYTNVG
+498 VQTGQTQGYTNVG
-511 QSQARNY
+511 QIQARNY

-531 PKAAAQLRNNKSN
+531 QNENPQLRDNKSN

-570 GHDNGVNTAYYS
+570 GPDNGVNTAYYS
-582 RIVDITIQAPEST
+582 RIVDITIQAPES
-595 A
+595 AA

>member
-81 QVNKNDRQGS
+81 QVNKNDKQGS

-98 KEIQDAY
+98 TEVQAAY
-105 YEQTGRSSES
+105 DGQTGGSSDS
-115 KLEKYLTDDA
+115 ILEKYLTDDA

-130 TYPEYRQTKMLGKN
+130 AYPEYRQTKMLGGS
-144 QIGDSGASDGHETWR
+144 QLGDSGASNGHRTWR
-159 FFTNYGYD
+159 FFTNYGYSLKD
-167 LNTKKYDNGH
+167 KKYDTGH
-177 QKDINYLKLQEND
+177 QNEINFLKLKED
-190 SGGQMVNS
+190 ASGGQMVKN
-198 WVSQEEL
+198 WISQAEL

-211 FIKRLNSQD
+211 FIKRLNSQN
-220 QCIDE
+220 QCINN
-225 SVSAAHN
+225 SVDDASN

-248 DFGIKEVTDAKTVGT
+248 DFGIKEVTDAGTVN
-263 DAKKVDAMKYTNFK
+263 AMNYTNFK

-291 DDKAYDSQIYVDYI
+291 DDTAYDSQIYVDYI

-338 GEYRYDFDEAQE
+338 GEYRYDFDIAQN
-350 SVKDLYK
+350 STVAKLYE

-378 TLSRQDADGTVIK
+378 TLSRQDAAGTVIK
-391 QLFNNMNNNHLGHKE
+391 QFNNMNNNHLGNNE

-415 DPQIFDFKD
+415 DPQIFDFTDKAD
-424 NAAQAEGVKPAA
+424 KAEDIQPAD
-436 VGTVKIARYNE
+436 VGTVTIARYND

-478 SGSAWNWYPCR
+478 SGNAWNKYPWR
-489 QTTNFDNNY
+489 HTTSLNNNY
-498 VQTGDTQGYTNVG
+498 VQTGQTQGYTNVG

-531 PKAAAQLRNNKSN
+531 QNATPQLRDNKSN

-570 GHDNGVNTAYYS
+570 GPDNGVNTAYYS
-582 RIVDITIQAPEST
+582 RIVDITIQAPES
-595 A
+595 AA

>member
-1 MNRLVKKL
+1 
-9 TKKREGA
+9 
-16 LHILIMS
+16 
-23 LFLILFVVVI
+23 
-33 MQLAYNNYSIQLMD
+33 MD

-81 QVNKNDRQGS
+81 QVNKNDKQGS

-98 KEIQDAY
+98 AEIQAAY
-105 YEQTGRSSES
+105 DGQTGGSSES

-130 TYPEYRQTKMLGKN
+130 TYPEYRQTKMLGGS
-144 QIGDSGASDGHETWR
+144 QIGDSGASDGHRTWR
-159 FFTNYGYD
+159 FFTNYGYN
-167 LNTKKYDNGH
+167 LETKKYDIGH
-177 QKDINYLKLQEND
+177 QNEINFLKLKED
-190 SGGQMVNS
+190 ASGGQMVKS
-198 WVSQEEL
+198 WISQAEL

-211 FIKRLNSQD
+211 FIKRLNSQN
-220 QCIDE
+220 QCINN
-225 SVSAAHN
+225 SVDDASN

-238 FDNFLTTFGW
+238 FDNFLTTLGW
-248 DFGIKEVTDAKTVGT
+248 DFGIKEVTDAGTVN
-263 DAKKVDAMKYTNFK
+263 AMNYTNFK

-338 GEYRYDFDEAQE
+338 GEYRYDFDIAQNSTVAE
-350 SVKDLYK
+350 LYE

-378 TLSRQDADGTVIK
+378 TLSRQDAAGTVIK
-391 QLFNNMNNNHLGHKE
+391 QFNNMNNNHIGNNE

-415 DPQIFDFKD
+415 DPQIFDFTDKAD
-424 NAAQAEGVKPAA
+424 QADDVQPSD
-436 VGTVKIARYNE
+436 VGTVTIARYSD

-468 RPQIGICMYD
+468 RPQIGICMYN
-478 SGSAWNWYPCR
+478 SGNAWNKYPWR
-489 QTTNFDNNY
+489 QTTSLNNNY
-498 VQTGDTQGYTNVG
+498 VQTGQTQGYTNVG
-511 QSQARNY
+511 QIQARNY

-531 PKAAAQLRNNKSN
+531 QNENPQLRDNKSN

-570 GHDNGVNTAYYS
+570 GPDNGVNTAYYS
-582 RIVDITIQAPEST
+582 RIVDITIQAPES
-595 A
+595 AA

>member
-81 QVNKNDRQGS
+81 QVNKNAWKGS

-98 KEIQDAY
+98 KEIQAAY
-105 YEQTGRSSES
+105 DGQTGRSSES
-115 KLEKYLTDDA
+115 ILEKYLTDDA

-130 TYPEYRQTKMLGKN
+130 TYPEYRQTKMLGKS

-167 LNTKKYDNGH
+167 LNTKKYNNDH
-177 QKDINYLKLQEND
+177 QKDINYLKLKED
-190 SGGQMVNS
+190 ASGGQMVNS

-211 FIKRLNSQD
+211 FIKSLNSQD
-220 QCIDE
+220 QCIGK
-225 SVSAAHN
+225 SVSDANN

-248 DFGIKEVTDAKTVGT
+248 DFGIKEVTDAGT
-263 DAKKVDAMKYTNFK
+263 VDAMKYTNFK

-323 TYPNKDSSGKYYMMV
+323 TYPNKDSSGTYYMMV
-338 GEYRYDFDEAQE
+338 GEYRYNFDKAQN
-350 SVKDLYK
+350 STVAKLYE

-367 PIYDKMIITKA
+367 PIYDKMIITKT
-378 TLSRQDADGTVIK
+378 TLSRQDADGKVMK
-391 QLFNNMNNNHLGHKE
+391 QFNNMNNNHLGNSE

-415 DPQIFDFKD
+415 DPQIFDFTD
-424 NAAQAEGVKPAA
+424 NAAQAEDVQPSDI
-436 VGTVKIARYNE
+436 GTVTIARYEN
-447 YLTNLIDQKVTVYG
+447 YLTNLINQEVKVYS
-461 EANQINT
+461 EANQINI
-468 RPQIGICMYD
+468 RPQIGICMYK
-478 SGSAWNWYPCR
+478 SGSAWNMYPWR
-489 QTTNFDNNY
+489 QTTSLDNNY
-498 VQTGDTQGYTNVG
+498 VQTGDTQGYRNVG
-511 QSQARNY
+511 QIQARNY

-531 PKAAAQLRNNKSN
+531 QNAATQLRDNKSN

-570 GHDNGVNTAYYS
+570 GPDNGVNTAYYS

>member
-115 KLEKYLTDDA
+115 ILEKYLTDDA

-177 QKDINYLKLQEND
+177 QDKINYLKLKENE

-198 WVSQEEL
+198 WVSQTDL

-211 FIKRLNSQD
+211 FIKSLNSQD
-220 QCIDE
+220 YCINN
-225 SVSAAHN
+225 SVSDANN

-248 DFGIKEVTDAKTVGT
+248 DFGIKEVTDAKT
-263 DAKKVDAMKYTNFK
+263 VDAMKYTNFK

-338 GEYRYDFDEAQE
+338 GEYRYDFDTAQN
-350 SVKDLYK
+350 STVAKLYE

-378 TLSRQDADGTVIK
+378 TLSRQDADGNVMK
-391 QLFNNMNNNHLGHKE
+391 QFNNMNNNHGHDE

-415 DPQIFDFKD
+415 DPQIFDFTD
-424 NAAQAEGVKPAA
+424 NKAKAEEVQPANI
-436 VGTVKIARYNE
+436 GTVKIARYE
-447 YLTNLIDQKVTVYG
+447 DYLTNLINQTVKVYG

-478 SGSAWNWYPCR
+478 SGNAWNMYPCR
-489 QTTNFDNNY
+489 KPVSLDNDY
-498 VQTGDTQGYTNVG
+498 VQTGDTQGFTNVG
-511 QSQARNY
+511 QIQARSY
-518 PGTNTVTYQLTSD
+518 TGTNTVTYQLTSD
-531 PKAAAQLRNNKSN
+531 PNAAAQLRDNKSN
-544 IALFNQAV
+544 IVLFNQAV

>member
-81 QVNKNDRQGS
+81 QVNKNDGQGS
-91 TNTVDQS
+91 TNAVGQS

-130 TYPEYRQTKMLGKN
+130 TYPEYRQTKMLGKS

-177 QKDINYLKLQEND
+177 QKDINYLKLKED
-190 SGGQMVNS
+190 ASGGQMVNS

-211 FIKRLNSQD
+211 FIKSLNSED
-220 QCIDE
+220 QCIGK
-225 SVSAAHN
+225 SVSDANN

-248 DFGIKEVTDAKTVGT
+248 DFGIKEVTDAGT
-263 DAKKVDAMKYTNFK
+263 VDAMKYTNFK

-338 GEYRYDFDEAQE
+338 GEYRYNFDEAQN
-350 SVKDLYK
+350 STVAKLYE

-378 TLSRQDADGTVIK
+378 TLSRKDADGKVTN
-391 QLFNNMNNNHLGHKE
+391 QFNNMNNNHLGNDE

-415 DPQIFDFKD
+415 DPQVFDFTDK
-424 NAAQAEGVKPAA
+424 AAKAEEVKPTDI
-436 VGTVKIARYNE
+436 GTVKIARYSD
-447 YLTNLIDQKVTVYG
+447 YLTSLINQKVTVYG

-468 RPQIGICMYD
+468 RPQIGICMYN
-478 SGSAWNWYPCR
+478 SGDVWSKYPCR
-489 QTTNFDNNY
+489 QTTSLDNSY
-498 VQTGDTQGYTNVG
+498 VQTGDTQGYKYKNVG
-511 QSQARNY
+511 QARSY
-518 PGTNTVTYQLTSD
+518 TGTNTVTYQLTSD
-531 PKAAAQLRNNKSN
+531 PNAAAQLRDNKSN

-562 MGSDGQVT
+562 MGSDGQIT
-570 GHDNGVNTAYYS
+570 GPDNGVNTAYYS
-582 RIVDITIQAPEST
+582 RIVDITIQALEST

>member
-98 KEIQDAY
+98 AEIQAAY
-105 YEQTGRSSES
+105 DGQTGGNSDSI
-115 KLEKYLTDDA
+115 LEAYLTDDA

-130 TYPEYRQTKMLGKN
+130 TYPEYRQTKMLGDS
-144 QIGDSGASDGHETWR
+144 QIGDSGASDGHKTWR

-167 LNTKKYDNGH
+167 LKTKKYNNDH
-177 QKDINYLKLQEND
+177 QKHINYLKLKED
-190 SGGQMVNS
+190 ASGGQMVNS

-211 FIKRLNSQD
+211 FIKRLNSQN
-220 QCIDE
+220 QCINN
-225 SVSAAHN
+225 SVSDASN

-248 DFGIKEVTDAKTVGT
+248 DFGIKEVTDAGT
-263 DAKKVDAMKYTNFK
+263 VDAMKYTNFK

-338 GEYRYDFDEAQE
+338 GEYRYDFDIAQNSTVAE
-350 SVKDLYK
+350 LYE

-378 TLSRQDADGTVIK
+378 TLSRQDAAGTVIK
-391 QLFNNMNNNHLGHKE
+391 QFNNMNNNHLGSNE

-415 DPQIFDFKD
+415 DPQVFDFTD
-424 NAAQAEGVKPAA
+424 NAAKAEDVQPADI
-436 VGTVKIARYNE
+436 GTVTIARYSD
-447 YLTNLIDQKVTVYG
+447 YLTNLIHQKVTVYG
-461 EANQINT
+461 EANQINI

-478 SGSAWNWYPCR
+478 SGNAWNMYPWR
-489 QTTNFDNNY
+489 QTTSLDNNY
-498 VQTGDTQGYTNVG
+498 VQTGDTQGYRNVG
-511 QSQARNY
+511 QIQARNY

-531 PKAAAQLRNNKSN
+531 QNAATQLRDNKSN

-570 GHDNGVNTAYYS
+570 GPDNGVNTAYYS

>member
-98 KEIQDAY
+98 AEIQAAY
-105 YEQTGRSSES
+105 DGQTGGSSDS
-115 KLEKYLTDDA
+115 ILEKYLTDDA

-130 TYPEYRQTKMLGKN
+130 TYPEYRQTKMLGDS
-144 QIGDSGASDGHETWR
+144 QIGDSGASDGHKTWR

-167 LNTKKYDNGH
+167 LKTKKYNNDH
-177 QKDINYLKLQEND
+177 QKHINYLKLKED
-190 SGGQMVNS
+190 ASGGQMVNS

-205 DNAYLD
+205 DSAYLD
-211 FIKRLNSQD
+211 FIKRLNSQN
-220 QCIDE
+220 QCINN
-225 SVSAAHN
+225 SVSDASN

-248 DFGIKEVTDAKTVGT
+248 DFGIKEVTDAGT
-263 DAKKVDAMKYTNFK
+263 VDAMKYTNFK

-338 GEYRYDFDEAQE
+338 GEYRYDFDIAQNSTVAE
-350 SVKDLYK
+350 LYE

-378 TLSRQDADGTVIK
+378 TLSRQDAAGTVIK
-391 QLFNNMNNNHLGHKE
+391 QFNNMNNNHLGSNE

-415 DPQIFDFKD
+415 DPQVFDFTD
-424 NAAQAEGVKPAA
+424 NAAKAEDVQPADI
-436 VGTVKIARYNE
+436 GTVTIARYSD
-447 YLTNLIDQKVTVYG
+447 YLTNLIHQKVTVYG
-461 EANQINT
+461 EANQINI

-478 SGSAWNWYPCR
+478 SGNAWNMYPWR
-489 QTTNFDNNY
+489 QTTSLDNNY
-498 VQTGDTQGYTNVG
+498 VQTGDTQGYRNVG
-511 QSQARNY
+511 QIQARNY

-531 PKAAAQLRNNKSN
+531 QNAATQLRDNKSN

-570 GHDNGVNTAYYS
+570 GPDNGVNTAYYS

>member
-98 KEIQDAY
+98 AEIQAAY
-105 YEQTGRSSES
+105 DGQTGGSSDS
-115 KLEKYLTDDA
+115 ILEKYLTDDA

-130 TYPEYRQTKMLGKN
+130 TYPEYRQTKMLGDS
-144 QIGDSGASDGHETWR
+144 QIGDSGASDGHKTWR

-167 LNTKKYDNGH
+167 LKTKKYNNDH
-177 QKDINYLKLQEND
+177 QKHINYLKLKED
-190 SGGQMVNS
+190 ASGGQMVNS

-211 FIKRLNSQD
+211 FIKRLNSQN
-220 QCIDE
+220 QCINN
-225 SVSAAHN
+225 SVSDASN

-248 DFGIKEVTDAKTVGT
+248 DFGIKEVTDAGT
-263 DAKKVDAMKYTNFK
+263 VDAMKYTNFK

-338 GEYRYDFDEAQE
+338 GEYRYDFDIAQNSTVAE
-350 SVKDLYK
+350 LYE

-378 TLSRQDADGTVIK
+378 TLSRQDAAGTVIK
-391 QLFNNMNNNHLGHKE
+391 QFNNMNNNHLGSNE

-415 DPQIFDFKD
+415 DPQVFDFTD
-424 NAAQAEGVKPAA
+424 NAAKAEDVQPADI
-436 VGTVKIARYNE
+436 GTVTIARYSD
-447 YLTNLIDQKVTVYG
+447 YLTNLIHQKVTVYG
-461 EANQINT
+461 EANQINI

-478 SGSAWNWYPCR
+478 SGNAWNMYPWR
-489 QTTNFDNNY
+489 QTTSLDNNY
-498 VQTGDTQGYTNVG
+498 VQTGDTQGYRNVG
-511 QSQARNY
+511 QIQARNY

-531 PKAAAQLRNNKSN
+531 QNAATQLRDNKSN

-570 GHDNGVNTAYYS
+570 GPDNGVNTAYYS

>member
-98 KEIQDAY
+98 AEIQAAY
-105 YEQTGRSSES
+105 DGQTGGSSDS
-115 KLEKYLTDDA
+115 ILEAYLTDDA

-130 TYPEYRQTKMLGKN
+130 TYPEYRQTKMLGDS
-144 QIGDSGASDGHETWR
+144 QIGDSGASDGHKTWR

-167 LNTKKYDNGH
+167 LKTKKYDNNH
-177 QKDINYLKLQEND
+177 QKQINYLKLKED
-190 SGGQMVNS
+190 ASGGQMVNS
-198 WVSQEEL
+198 WVFQEEL

-211 FIKRLNSQD
+211 FIKRLNSQN
-220 QCIDE
+220 QCINN
-225 SVSAAHN
+225 SVSDASN

-248 DFGIKEVTDAKTVGT
+248 DFGIKEVTDAGT
-263 DAKKVDAMKYTNFK
+263 VDAMKYTNFK

-338 GEYRYDFDEAQE
+338 GEYRYDFDIAQNSTVAE
-350 SVKDLYK
+350 LYEV
-357 ICKQN
+357 CKQN

-367 PIYDKMIITKA
+367 PIYDKMIITKT
-378 TLSRQDADGTVIK
+378 TLSRQDADGNVIK
-391 QLFNNMNNNHLGHKE
+391 QFNNMNNNHLGNNE

-415 DPQIFDFKD
+415 DPQIFDFTD
-424 NAAQAEGVKPAA
+424 NAAQAEDVQPADI
-436 VGTVKIARYNE
+436 GTVTIARYSD
-447 YLTNLIDQKVTVYG
+447 YLTNLINQKVTVYG

-478 SGSAWNWYPCR
+478 SGNAWNMYPWR
-489 QTTNFDNNY
+489 QTTSLDNNY
-498 VQTGDTQGYTNVG
+498 VQTGQTQGYTNVG

-531 PKAAAQLRNNKSN
+531 QNAAAQLRDNKSN

-570 GHDNGVNTAYYS
+570 GPDNGVNTAYYS

>member
-81 QVNKNDRQGS
+81 QVNKNAWKGS

-98 KEIQDAY
+98 KEIQAAY
-105 YEQTGRSSES
+105 DGQTGGSSES
-115 KLEKYLTDDA
+115 ILEKYLTDDA

-167 LNTKKYDNGH
+167 LNTKKYNNDDH
-177 QKDINYLKLQEND
+177 QKDINYLKLKED
-190 SGGQMVNS
+190 ASGGQMVNS
-198 WVSQEEL
+198 WVSQTDL

-211 FIKRLNSQD
+211 FIKKLNIKD
-220 QCIDE
+220 QCIGD
-225 SVSAAHN
+225 SVSNAKN

-248 DFGIKEVTDAKTVGT
+248 DFGIKEVTDAKT
-263 DAKKVDAMKYTNFK
+263 VDAMKYTNFK

-338 GEYRYDFDEAQE
+338 GEYRYDFDTAQDPI
-350 SVKDLYK
+350 VQDLYK

-367 PIYDKMIITKA
+367 PIYDKMIITKT
-378 TLSRQDADGTVIK
+378 TLSRRDADGKVTN
-391 QLFNNMNNNHLGHKE
+391 QFNKMNNNHGHDE

-415 DPQIFDFKD
+415 DPQVFDFTDK
-424 NAAQAEGVKPAA
+424 AAKAEEVKPTDI
-436 VGTVKIARYNE
+436 GTVKIARYSD
-447 YLTNLIDQKVTVYG
+447 YLTSLINQKVTVYG

-468 RPQIGICMYD
+468 RPQIGICMYN
-478 SGSAWNWYPCR
+478 SGDVWSKYPCR
-489 QTTNFDNNY
+489 QATSPDNDY
-498 VQTGDTQGYTNVG
+498 VQTVDTQGYKYKNVG
-511 QSQARNY
+511 QSEARNY

-531 PKAAAQLRNNKSN
+531 PHAADQLRLNKSN

>member
-1 MNRLVKKL
+1 MNRLVKKLTKKL

-81 QVNKNDRQGS
+81 QVKKNDKQGY
-91 TNTVDQS
+91 TNTVDYS
-98 KEIQDAY
+98 KEVQAAY
-105 YEQTGRSSES
+105 NGQTGESSES
-115 KLEKYLTDDA
+115 ILEKYLTDDA

-130 TYPEYRQTKMLGKN
+130 TYPEYRQTKMLGKS

-167 LNTKKYDNGH
+167 LNTKKYDTGH
-177 QKDINYLKLQEND
+177 QKDINYLKLKEND

-205 DNAYLD
+205 DSAYLD

-225 SVSAAHN
+225 SVSKANN

-248 DFGIKEVTDAKTVGT
+248 DFGIKEVTDAGT
-263 DAKKVDAMKYTNFK
+263 VDAMKYTNFKYFK

-338 GEYRYDFDEAQE
+338 GEYRYDFDIAQNSTVAE
-350 SVKDLYK
+350 LYEV
-357 ICKQN
+357 CKQN

-378 TLSRQDADGTVIK
+378 TLSRQDAAGTVIK
-391 QLFNNMNNNHLGHKE
+391 QFNNMNNNHLGNDK

-415 DPQIFDFKD
+415 DPQIFDFTD
-424 NAAQAEGVKPAA
+424 NAAQAEEVKPTDI
-436 VGTVKIARYNE
+436 GKVKIARYSD
-447 YLTNLIDQKVTVYG
+447 YLTSLINQKVTVYG

-468 RPQIGICMYD
+468 RPQIGICMYN
-478 SGSAWNWYPCR
+478 SGNAWNMYPCR

-498 VQTGDTQGYTNVG
+498 VQTGDTYDFRNVG
-511 QSQARNY
+511 QARNY
-518 PGTNTVTYQLTSD
+518 TGTNTVTYQLTSD
-531 PKAAAQLRNNKSN
+531 PNAATQLRNNKSN

-570 GHDNGVNTAYYS
+570 GPDNGVNTAYYS